1 MRYEI
6 RKHLERLKK
15 ISKLTDE
22 QLEISHQQVLSKL
35 KSIDEAIIPTDIWLD
50 SEEIVKDILK

>member
-35 KSIDEAIIPTDIWLD
+35 KSIDEAIIPTD
-50 SEEIVKDILK
+50 